1 MSLTTRPGL
10 AGGRRHWSPERLRRL
25 LLTAILL
32 FTATAATFFGLIVYE
47 HMKLPEAARDN
58 MWWSTNQVERER
70 TKLVHLLRNLAE
82 APTAASR
89 QKTVLA
95 YDLLYNRLQ
104 IMADGDF
111 ARTYAGSADVATP
124 LTAVRDGVFA
134 LAPQVDALQPESPA
148 GADAIADALD
158 DLEEPLEKLL
168 GASAIIN
175 AAQIAEQRAATMR
188 RYVWLGALLVG
199 VIVSVG
205 LFIVLLVNQL
215 RVIGSAH
222 RDLESVIDRAADG
235 VFAIGADGTVGYANP
250 AAERMFGCTAGDM
263 VGRPAVELLPALSGD
278 LLAPGKA
285 QDATH
290 ELQGRNHQGDAFDIE
305 LSVGEGS
312 FGSGGQYVVF
322 MRDVSARKRSEAA
335 TRHKQKLEM
344 IGQLAGGVAHD
355 FNNLL
360 MIVDGYSRRALRL
373 IDNRDEASAS
383 LNEVLKASQHG
394 TGLTRQLL
402 SFGGKRALDLR
413 TVRLS
418 DAVEQAASLLRPS
431 LGERCTI
438 AAVETDPNL
447 CVETDPAELTH
458 ALLNIGVNARDAMPN
473 GGEIAIRVEA
483 CELAEGE
490 VASLPAGRYARIGI
504 TDQGTGMD
512 EATLNRIFEPFF
524 TTKEEGR
531 GTGLGLAMV
540 YGFVQQSR
548 GAVTAKSALGQG
560 TTFYLHL
567 PLCATGPAEFAVAA
581 DVPRGSGETILLA
594 EDNPPILRLARSMLE
609 GLGYNVLAAEDGI
622 TALELESG
630 HEGPIALL
638 LTDVVMPSVSGIE
651 VAAILREARPD
662 MKVLFMS
669 GYPGKGDA
677 IQPLDL
683 PEGVPLLRKPFR
695 PEDLARAV
703 HDALASQP
711 QPQSQTVAA

>member
-10 AGGRRHWSPERLRRL
+10 AGGRRHWSPGRLRRL

-32 FTATAATFFGLIVYE
+32 FTATAATFFGLIVHE

-70 TKLVHLLRNLAE
+70 TKLVHLLRDFAE
-82 APTAASR
+82 TPTATSR
-89 QKTVLA
+89 QKATLA

-111 ARTYAGSADVATP
+111 ARAYADKPEIAAA
-124 LTAVRDGVFA
+124 LMAVRDGVFA
-134 LAPQVDALQPESPA
+134 LAPQADALQPDSPT
-148 GADAIADALD
+148 GAEEMADALD

-168 GASAIIN
+168 GASAIMN
-175 AAQIAEQRAATMR
+175 AAQIAEQRAATMQ
-188 RYVWLGALLVG
+188 RYVWLGVLLVG

-205 LFIVLLVNQL
+205 LFIVLLVHQL
-215 RVIGSAH
+215 RVIGTAH

-235 VFAIGADGTVGYANP
+235 VFAIGADGTIGYANP
-250 AAERMFGCTAGDM
+250 AAERMFGFAASDM
-263 VGRPAVELLPALSGD
+263 VGRTAIALLPALPVG
-278 LLAPGKA
+278 LLAPGNA
-285 QDATH
+285 HDAMH
-290 ELQGRNHQGDAFDIE
+290 EVEGRNHQGDAFDIE

-312 FGSGGQYVVF
+312 FGSGQYVVF

-335 TRHKQKLEM
+335 VRHKQKLEM

-373 IDNRDEASAS
+373 IDNREEASAS

-438 AAVETDPNL
+438 AVETDPSL
-447 CVETDPAELTH
+447 SVETDPAELTH

-473 GGEIAIRVEA
+473 GGEIAIRVTA
-483 CELAEGE
+483 RELAEGE
-490 VASLPAGRYARIGI
+490 VASLPAGRYAQIAI
-504 TDQGTGMD
+504 ADKGTGMD
-512 EATLNRIFEPFF
+512 EVTLNRIFEPFF

-548 GAVTAKSALGQG
+548 GAVTASSALGAG
-560 TTFYLHL
+560 TTFFLHL
-567 PLCATGPAEFAVAA
+567 PLCATGPAEFAVVA
-581 DVPRGSGETILLA
+581 DVPRGNGETILLA

-651 VAAILREARPD
+651 VAAILRETRPD

-695 PEDLARAV
+695 PEDLAKAV
-703 HDALASQP
+703 HDVLAP
-711 QPQSQTVAA
+711 QPQTQTAAA